1 VAVSHILFE
10 ADAAALLEHMAGAV
24 GETLLAL
31 HGARTVRQPCDP
43 AHFLERVAA
52 ARTARMR
59 DLSRTSA
66 CGLRITN
73 SVYNDTGVL
82 RNN

>member
-1 VAVSHILFE
+1 
-10 ADAAALLEHMAGAV
+10 
-24 GETLLAL
+24 
-31 HGARTVRQPCDP
+31 VRQPCDP